1 MKSAPDLSV
10 YLITDPQLCATRG
23 LIETVLAAVRGGA
36 TVVQLRDK
44 GAPDAELVELGRA
57 LKQALA
63 GSGVPLIV
71 NDRIEVAV
79 AIGADGVHV
88 GQSDAAAHLAR
99 AVLGPDAFV
108 GLSIQTIEHAAAVDP
123 AIVDHVGVG
132 PVFATTTKPDH
143 AAPLGIEGLARVCAA
158 SPVPAVAIGGLGIEH
173 VGAVLGAGA
182 AGLALVSSLC
192 AAPDPERAARAFSDA
207 ARAARA
213 KDSTALSRAKH
224 RPDGKTTG

>member
-1 MKSAPDLSV
+1 MKSAPNLSV
-10 YLITDPQLCATRG
+10 YLITDPQLCAARG
-23 LIETVLAAVRGGA
+23 LVETVLAAVRGGA

-44 GAPDAELVELGRA
+44 GAPDAVLIEQGRA

-71 NDRIEVAV
+71 NDRIAVAA

-99 AVLGPDAFV
+99 AVLGPDVFV

-123 AIVDHVGVG
+123 AVVDHVGVG

-143 AAPLGIEGLARVCAA
+143 AEPLGIEGLARVCAA
-158 SPVPAVAIGGLGIEH
+158 SPVPAVAIGGLGLGH

-182 AGLALVSSLC
+182 EGLALVSALC
-192 AAPDPERAARAFSDA
+192 AAPDPEQAARAFSDA

-213 KDSTALSRAKH
+213 KRSTAVS
-224 RPDGKTTG
+224 G